1 MRQWVMEK
9 KKNLSEK
16 IKKEVEADY
25 KRKKS

>member
-1 MRQWVMEK
+1 MEK

-25 KRKKS
+25 KKKKS